1 MAVQCTVQRAP
12 AAGTVTVPEPQA
24 PPSGRETIA
33 LTHLRADLKKT
44 ARAHMAAGATITPRA
59 GCPRAAVPGLQ
70 AEPWPALAAGAGGK
84 ACLQK
89 PSAPFSMSPLCLCK
103 SASCVVPWLSCYLRT
118 PLSLCCAH
126 MKALKSRTR
135 GTSSPSSPQAQP
147 ESPAD
152 LCEFLRSWG
161 AGGAGVR
168 CTL

>member
-1 MAVQCTVQRAP
+1 
-12 AAGTVTVPEPQA
+12 
-24 PPSGRETIA
+24 
-33 LTHLRADLKKT
+33 
-44 ARAHMAAGATITPRA
+44 MAAGATITPRA

-168 CTL
+168 CTLCKWCPLWHQGPVSPAVLCSMEGPGAYMFISTPH